1 MSEFRVDPAGLR
13 SHAGHLGEVSSGV
26 ALAVDASGQ
35 SSISDGSLGVM
46 IGPLVVGA
54 LGLAEG
60 LARSA
65 LRSAGES
72 VERLAGELVAMAADF
87 GASDGEVSAVFDAT
101 AAGES
106 GSVPV
111 ASGVRSSSSGDG
123 NPRVSPNLIS
133 RMGPV

>member
-1 MSEFRVDPAGLR
+1 MSEFQVDPAGLR

-35 SSISDGSLGVM
+35 SSISDGSLGMM

-54 LGLAEG
+54 LGVAEA

-65 LRSAGES
+65 LQSAGES
-72 VERLAGELVAMAADF
+72 VDRLADELTGMAADF
-87 GASDGEVSAVFDAT
+87 GASDGDVSAAFDAT
-101 AAGES
+101 ATGES
-106 GSVPV
+106 GPV
-111 ASGVRSSSSGDG
+111 APGVRSSSSGGG
-123 NPRVSPNLIS
+123 NPRISPALIS